1 MPGTRLNGWQTAG
14 LITLAV
20 MACYRSLSH
29 APDSHLIARWWI
41 TSAVIALLFL
51 LLPRTRIPLVGGSSL
66 LALVVVGKL
75 AGNSNLFSVG
85 FAVTTVLEAALVG
98 WWLTRGATEQPKM
111 LSWSSFFTWLRAIAF
126 ASLVSAALVS
136 ALLLIDRDATVWRTF
151 VWIFVTHLAGLSVIL
166 PLAMRWPQQEVRVS
180 DLEAASH
187 LGLLAIAV
195 AACGSASENE
205 PVAFLLL
212 PILLWS
218 AARFSSRW
226 TSIELLLTAFGIAA
240 LTAANHGPFHELT
253 GQITLLEIAASSQTF
268 VAVSGV
274 AVVAFSVA
282 VAHLRDSLRQN
293 AEHEGQLQQLLDSAR
308 GTAFIV
314 TDPNGTI
321 TLFSPGAE
329 LLLGYTAEEVVGR
342 STPIPFHDR
351 REIHSRARELGIAPD
366 YRVVTKPLEDG
377 APQET
382 RDWTYVCKDRSRLS
396 VSLSATAVRDAE
408 GRPIRYLNIV
418 RDISDRRAAEQ
429 ALVFALAKERE
440 TTHRMQE
447 IDRVKDEFISTVSHE
462 LRTPLTSI
470 MGYTE
475 LLTDGVTGDLNP
487 PQLDL
492 VERIDRNSD
501 RLLRLVEDL
510 LTLARFEHEE
520 AITQQVRTDL
530 RETVESASRQVAFA
544 ASRHGVT
551 VRVAMPETPVLLDG
565 DPHDLERLVTNLM
578 DNAVKFSPSG
588 GVVDVNL
595 GIRGD
600 VGRLTV
606 HDNGVGIPGDEQ
618 DKLFRRF
625 FRSSISSKLEI
636 QGTGLGLSIV
646 QAVAQAHQGQITF
659 ESTPAA
665 GTTFVFTVPLRV
677 TPPVATDPAIPDQPI
692 GVPPPTPTQT
702 PTQTP
707 TPIPDPRPRS
717 HPRRGGGR
725 DRSAVARRFAPACAR
740 VSRPTGESGVGDPC
754 RRHNEG
760 ASHEVDHHSSD
771 RGRRPGGCRHDLDRD
786 EAQEGPRPARTRRRA
801 ALAGCVEHHRAA
813 RAGGPC
819 PGGRSRGGAG
829 ARPGRQAGGPRPGG
843 AHVLRDDPGP
853 AGGRA
858 ADR

>member
-1 MPGTRLNGWQTAG
+1 MA
-14 LITLAV
+14 
-20 MACYRSLSH
+20 ACYRSLSH

-51 LLPRTRIPLVGGSSL
+51 LLPRPRLPLVGGVAL
-66 LALVVVGKL
+66 LGLVVAGKL
-75 AGNSNLFSVG
+75 TGNSNFFSIS
-85 FAVTTVLEAALVG
+85 FAVTNVLEAALVG
-98 WWLTRGATEQPKM
+98 WWLTRGATKRPTM
-111 LSWSSFFTWLRAIAF
+111 LSWPSFFSWLRAIAF
-126 ASLVSAALVS
+126 ASAVSAVLVSLILLV
-136 ALLLIDRDATVWRTF
+136 DQNVTVWRTF
-151 VWIFVTHLAGLSVIL
+151 SWTFVTHLAGLSVIL

-180 DLEAASH
+180 DAEAASH

-195 AACGSASENE
+195 AACGAAGQNE

-226 TSIELLLTAFGIAA
+226 TNIELLLTAFGIAA
-240 LTAANHGPFHELT
+240 LTAANHGPFQELT
-253 GQITLLEIAASSQTF
+253 GHISLLEIAASSQTF
-268 VAVSGV
+268 VAVSGI

-293 AEHEGQLQQLLDSAR
+293 AEHEGQLKQLLDSAR

-321 TLFSPGAE
+321 TMFSPGAE

-351 REIHSRARELGIAPD
+351 REIHVRARELGVAPD

-377 APQET
+377 AGQET
-382 RDWTYVCKDRSRLS
+382 RDWTYVCKDKTRLS
-396 VSLSATAVRDAE
+396 VSLNATAVRDAE

-429 ALVFALAKERE
+429 ALVFALEKERE
-440 TTHRMQE
+440 TTQKMQE
-447 IDRVKDEFISTVSHE
+447 VDRVKDEFISTVSHE

-475 LLTDGVTGDLNP
+475 LLTDGVTGELNP

-492 VERIDRNSD
+492 VERIDRNSE

-510 LTLARFEHEE
+510 LTLARFEHDEVV
-520 AITQQVRTDL
+520 TKQVRTDL
-530 RETVESASRQVAFA
+530 REAVDSASRQVAFA

-551 VRVAMPETPVLLDG
+551 VRVASPETPVLLDG
-565 DPHDLERLVTNLM
+565 DPHDLERLVTNLI
-578 DNAVKFSPSG
+578 DNAVKFSPAG

-595 GIRGD
+595 EVNGE

-606 HDNGVGIPGDEQ
+606 HDDGVGIPPDEQ

-659 ESTPAA
+659 ESTPAT
-665 GTTFVFTVPLRV
+665 GTTFIFTVPLQDTSSV
-677 TPPVATDPAIPDQPI
+677 PAKPEVPEQPTAGLPPN
-692 GVPPPTPTQT
+692 VPGMP
-702 PTQTP
+702 
-707 TPIPDPRPRS
+707 S
-717 HPRRGGGR
+717 
-725 DRSAVARRFAPACAR
+725 
-740 VSRPTGESGVGDPC
+740 SREKGVGAVP
-754 RRHNEG
+754 
-760 ASHEVDHHSSD
+760 SS
-771 RGRRPGGCRHDLDRD
+771 
-786 EAQEGPRPARTRRRA
+786 
-801 ALAGCVEHHRAA
+801 
-813 RAGGPC
+813 
-819 PGGRSRGGAG
+819 
-829 ARPGRQAGGPRPGG
+829 
-843 AHVLRDDPGP
+843 
-853 AGGRA
+853 
-858 ADR
+858 